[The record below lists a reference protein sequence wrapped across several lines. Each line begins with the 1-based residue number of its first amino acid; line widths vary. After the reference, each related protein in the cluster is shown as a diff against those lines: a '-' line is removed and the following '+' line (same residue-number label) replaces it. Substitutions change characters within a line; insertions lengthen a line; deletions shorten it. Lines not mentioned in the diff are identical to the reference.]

1 MAAFVNV
8 RWPTAIRPTSCT
20 FGKSRNDIAQES
32 PRTRKRT
39 FIQRGRPLY
48 YAELTWRYPQTSKL
62 AHLRYFLDRL
72 EGFAGS
78 VQIWNFASP
87 YPYGIDYGYGAP
99 PNYNRR
105 TLWTNSGSQTPFTW
119 TGLPS
124 HWVSGATVTVNA
136 NAAVGATSVIVQG
149 LQASKP
155 AVVAGQYVQ
164 FGRRLYIAAADA
176 NSNGGGVATIELT
189 SGLLAAANAFDT
201 ARLVEAACE
210 MELIDQDISEAA
222 DASDGMVSVRA
233 RFRETV
239 EDVS

>member
-20 FGKSRNDIAQES
+20 FGKSRNDVAQES

-48 YAELTWRYPQTSKL
+48 YADLTWRYPQTSKL
-62 AHLRYFLDRL
+62 AHLRYYLDKL

-99 PNYNRR
+99 ANYNRR

-124 HWVSGATVTVNA
+124 HWVSGATVQMNA
-136 NAAVGATSVIVQG
+136 GAALAATSIQLKG
-149 LQASKP
+149 LAASKP
-155 AVVAGQYVQ
+155 AVVTGQYVQ
-164 FGRRLYIAAADA
+164 VGRRLYIAAADA
-176 NSNGGGVATIELT
+176 NSNGSGIATVQLT
-189 SGLLAAANAFDT
+189 SGLLAAAATNDIV
-201 ARLVEAACE
+201 RLVEAACE